1 MSAIHLSEAAHRIL
15 KMWLVHFSLKH
26 LMNFPNERAHFIVE
40 EKNASGLKKKNVFK
54 MLNKSVF
61 ISPTVPL

>member
-40 EKNASGLKKKNVFK
+40 EKNASGLKKKKRMFLK
-54 MLNKSVF
+54 C
-61 ISPTVPL
+61 